1 MPAGLDGLVSGEVFC
16 MRLLST
22 RVLRVIVVGAA
33 ALVAGLLTPVGIDAN
48 HQWGSYR
55 WPNSGTG
62 ITLTI
67 RDNVDGDW
75 DGHLTAAAQDWDDL
89 GRQNGWPDALTLT
102 IQDAN
107 GSGSDCE
114 PTSLQVVVCNGS
126 YGSTGWLGIAQI
138 WVQGTQDIVQATTR
152 LNDFY
157 FRDDPSYA
165 AYYGTDQWRQFVMC
179 QEVGHDFGL
188 DHQDEN
194 FYNPNLGS
202 CMDYT
207 ANPADN
213 QHPNQHDF
221 EQLGS
226 MYISSG
232 STGGGGKTKKPGG
245 GGGGGG
251 GGRGKGQAGEFPDG
265 VPDVAQ
271 VRVPMD
277 SPGQWGQLVRSNG
290 RVALYDLDLGFGNHI
305 FTFVVWAL

>member
-1 MPAGLDGLVSGEVFC
+1 

-48 HQWGSYR
+48 HQWGKYK
-55 WPNSGTG
+55 WSGDGTPVQLVIG
-62 ITLTI
+62 DNLTTN
-67 RDNVDGDW
+67 DWGSALDAAMADW
-75 DGHLTAAAQDWDDL
+75 DLGVPDSLDL
-89 GRQNGWPDALTLT
+89 SVVTSFKDASCQPTYGR
-102 IQDAN
+102 I
-107 GSGSDCE
+107 E
-114 PTSLQVVVCNGS
+114 VCNGA
-126 YGSTGWLGIAQI
+126 YGNNGWLGIAQI
-138 WVQGTQDIVQATTR
+138 WAQGRTTIVQATTKV
-152 LNDFY
+152 NDTY
-157 FRDDPSYA
+157 FA
-165 AYYGTDQWRQFVMC
+165 APYYDTADWRRFVMC

-188 DHQDEN
+188 DHQNEAFD
-194 FYNPNLGS
+194 NPNLGT

-207 ANPADN
+207 SDPGGIDASNAGIDN
-213 QHPNQHDF
+213 LSPNQHDF
-221 EQLGS
+221 DQLAS
-226 MYISSG
+226 MYLN
-232 STGGGGKTKKPGG
+232 TGGGGGGKP
-245 GGGGGG
+245 GGGGG